1 MVNNWFPFDIFFVW
15 NFLNS
20 QWDFNYF
27 FFVFYSIN
35 DSGRFNESKT
45 NLPASVPIKTIFGI
59 VGCATISE
67 ALSGIMTSD
76 IPSTKV
82 NWLVLSGFVA
92 NTIR

>member
-1 MVNNWFPFDIFFVW
+1 
-15 NFLNS
+15 
-20 QWDFNYF
+20 
-27 FFVFYSIN
+27 VFYSIN

-82 NWLVLSGFVA
+82 N
-92 NTIR
+92 